1 MIKAV
6 ANQQQGQQ
14 QQQGVTG
21 TGPTVT
27 DVDDHIDDR
36 LDFSNV
42 PSYNTGPP
50 NNGWFGVA
58 MKEVPQVPTS
68 MDMVLR
74 L

>member
-27 DVDDHIDDR
+27 EVDDHNGDH

-42 PSYNTGPP
+42 PSPNSGPP
-50 NNGWFGVA
+50 NSRGFGVA
-58 MKEVPQVPTS
+58 MSVVPQVPTS
-68 MDMVLR
+68 MDMVPR
-74 L
+74 I